1 MSPLIELAAD
11 VGRWAF
17 GRVVRRVAHRE
28 SPAGELEELQHSVTR
43 GDQLTLSAIWTR
55 WRNRRR
61 LAAADPPPGGDGH
74 PGRVQPG
81 PDEDD
86 RREG

>member
-1 MSPLIELAAD
+1 VSPLIELAAD

-17 GRVVRRVAHRE
+17 GRVVRRVARRE
-28 SPAGELEELQHSVTR
+28 SPAGELEELQDSVTR
-43 GDQLTLSAIWTR
+43 GDQLTLNAIFTR

-61 LAAADPPPGGDGH
+61 LADRDRPSGGGGD

-81 PDEDD
+81 PAEDD
-86 RREG
+86 RRPG